1 MYNRFNILQKG
12 LTLFAIPLLA
22 QVVLLCALIKVQS
35 DGVTARHWAVHTKEV
50 ITRVDETH
58 LALVEGYTGVNSLL
72 FSGNSSTS
80 ELYQNTQAQVP
91 RRVDGLRRL
100 VEDNPQQRS
109 RVSVLGDRAH
119 SLLSWLAAQEQLI
132 RSGQRD
138 LAMARI
144 PQGTRL
150 LADIRTSVEEILRE
164 EAGLDRDRVEA
175 LHRSAELQLWTLV
188 GGSVA
193 IMVTTMSLVLV
204 FLQGIS
210 RRLAVVRDNARRFS
224 AGRALE
230 PPLAGTDEITDVDR
244 AFHEMAGTLNHQKQE
259 NEMFVYS
266 VSHDLRSP
274 LVNLEGFSVEL
285 SLSCRDLQVLFQRE
299 DVPAA
304 VRQRGLELVKRDI
317 AESVHFIQSAVERLG
332 RIIDALLR
340 LSRAGRVEYR
350 WQSIDVAAIVQR
362 IVEALHDTLS
372 ARKAEVGVGELPPAW
387 GDSTAV
393 EQIFANL
400 IGNSAQYLDPARP
413 GRIEVGT
420 IPSDGL
426 GKPAGHQVYYVKDNG
441 LGIPEGYHQR
451 VFTAFNR
458 LHADVAQGEG
468 IGLALVRR
476 MVERH
481 GGRIWLESSAGV
493 GTTFFVAL
501 PANSATGAGERAG
514 SAQAIHEPQGV
525 HDS

>member
-12 LTLFAIPLLA
+12 LTLIAIPLLA

-35 DGVTARHWAVHTKEV
+35 DEVAAQHWAVHTKDV
-50 ITRVDETH
+50 ITKVEETH
-58 LALVEGYTGVNSLL
+58 LALVEGYTGVYSLL
-72 FSGNSSTS
+72 FSGDSSKG
-80 ELYQNTQAQVP
+80 ELYRNTQAQVP
-91 RRVDGLRRL
+91 RRVDGLRQL
-100 VEDNPQQRS
+100 VEDNLPQQS
-109 RVSVLGDRAH
+109 RVSVLGDRARA
-119 SLLSWLAAQEQLI
+119 LLSWLAAQEQLI
-132 RSGQRD
+132 RSGRRD
-138 LAMARI
+138 LAMAGI
-144 PQGTRL
+144 PEGTRL
-150 LADIRTSVEEILRE
+150 LNEMRTSVEEILRE
-164 EAGLDRDRVEA
+164 EERLDRDRLED
-175 LHRSAELQLWTLV
+175 LRRSAALQRWTLV
-188 GGSVA
+188 GGSAAVVA
-193 IMVTTMSLVLV
+193 TTMSLGLV

-210 RRLAVVRDNARRFS
+210 RRLAVVRDNARLYS
-224 AGRALE
+224 AGRPLK
-230 PPLAGTDEITDVDR
+230 PPLAGADEITEVDR
-244 AFHEMAGTLNHQKQE
+244 AFHEMAGTLSQQKQE

-299 DVPAA
+299 DVPAG
-304 VRQRGLELVKRDI
+304 VRQQGLELLKKDI
-317 AESVHFIQSAVERLG
+317 AESVHFIQTAVDRLG
-332 RIIDALLR
+332 RIIEALLR

-350 WQSIDVAAIVQR
+350 WQSIDVAMIVQR

-387 GDSTAV
+387 GDPTAV

-400 IGNSAQYLDPARP
+400 IGNAAQYLDPARP

-426 GKPAGHQVYYVKDNG
+426 GQPAGQWVYYVKDNG

-451 VFTAFNR
+451 VFTTFNR

-501 PANSATGAGERAG
+501 PAKSPTGTVEPARQAY
-514 SAQAIHEPQGV
+514 AIHEPPGN
-525 HDS
+525 HNS